1 MLVSYLTW
9 KTLLA
14 RSDGIFFSAVLS
26 LGSISVMA
34 GSSLLLQSLRF
45 TLLGVVPYDF
55 RTPMAN
61 IPRIRWCFNDVRFFL
76 RLLIEIFTSPV

>member
-1 MLVSYLTW
+1 VLVSYLTW
-9 KTLLA
+9 KTLLP
-14 RSDGIFFSAVLS
+14 RSDGIFFLRFFR
-26 LGSISVMA
+26 LGQF
-34 GSSLLLQSLRF
+34 LLRQGRASYFNRF